1 MRWLELSAVAGLH
14 RSRQTLLELDV
25 LLALANLQGQLRP
38 YSKRKGYAT
47 MKASC
52 LPQLLQQ

>member
-25 LLALANLQGQLRP
+25 LLALANLQGQLQP

-47 MKASC
+47 MEASC
-52 LPQLLQQ
+52 LP